1 MGKWVILLGG
11 GAFGPESIRRMRFQ
25 GYTSI
30 TDWGR
35 KQLDAEFPEGKAS
48 FQFDYNG
55 DIRNDYDPKEL
66 SSLPWPN
73 PQCVILR
80 YTSLEVLSR
89 IISAE
94 DFPED
99 VLIDTDGAEVSLP
112 AGWEEA
118 RGKGGTGLAIYG
130 KSCYT
135 ESIKQEKQ
143 EESRCLN

>member
-11 GAFGPESIRRMRFQ
+11 REFGPEVIRRMRFQ
-25 GYTSI
+25 GHTSI

-55 DIRNDYDPKEL
+55 DIRNDYDPEKL
-66 SSLPWPN
+66 SSLPWPD

-80 YTSLEVLSR
+80 CASPEVLSR
-89 IISAE
+89 IICAE

-99 VLIDTDGAEVSLP
+99 VLIDTDGAEASLP

-118 RGKGGTGLAIYG
+118 RGKDGAGLAIYG
-130 KSCYT
+130 RSCYT
-135 ESIKQEKQ
+135 GSIKPEKQ
-143 EESRCLN
+143 EESQCLN

>member
-66 SSLPWPN
+66 SSLPWPDPPMCHTALYLSGSPLTN
-73 PQCVILR
+73 HQCGGF
-80 YTSLEVLSR
+80 SR
-89 IISAE
+89 RR
-94 DFPED
+94 
-99 VLIDTDGAEVSLP
+99 TD
-112 AGWEEA
+112 
-118 RGKGGTGLAIYG
+118 
-130 KSCYT
+130 
-135 ESIKQEKQ
+135 
-143 EESRCLN
+143 